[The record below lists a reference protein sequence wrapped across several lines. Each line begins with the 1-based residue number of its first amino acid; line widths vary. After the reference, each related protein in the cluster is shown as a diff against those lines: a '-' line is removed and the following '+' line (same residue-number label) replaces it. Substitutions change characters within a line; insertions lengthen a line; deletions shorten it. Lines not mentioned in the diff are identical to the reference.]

1 MSGTFFQ
8 YEIIVRVVIIIYNSM
23 KNIMIESLIVVL

>member
-1 MSGTFFQ
+1 MSGTVFQ

-23 KNIMIESLIVVL
+23 KNIMTESLIVVL